1 MSHFRRKTG
10 ALLVAGLMSAV
21 VAPHLVAQ
29 DSAAAAVQQQLDDLD
44 QQIKILSRR
53 WDLYQDSV
61 IAAAKSRPSV
71 TAGSSGFQLKSADG
85 NFLIKFRG
93 YVQADGRFFPGDS
106 AQVLTNDLLL
116 RRVRPIL
123 EGTVYKYYDFRIMP
137 DFAGSAPTI
146 FDAYFE
152 ARFKPEFAVRAG
164 KYKPAL
170 GLERYQSATDVK
182 WIERGLPTNLV
193 PSRDVGLQVSG
204 DLAGGIVNYNAG
216 GFDGVPDLASG
227 LNDIADGK
235 DLVGR
240 LFLLPFAKKED
251 NPPIDL
257 GLGIAGST
265 GNELGTVTSTGLAS
279 YRSPGQATVFR
290 YLTSTATPIPG
301 TTIADGRRSRIVPQ
315 AYLNKGPFGL
325 LGEYAISRQA
335 VSKDTGA
342 TRQSAR
348 LEHTAWQVEG
358 SFFLTGEKNSF
369 QSVTPRKQFD
379 PRVGGWGAWEVVARY
394 GQLDFDNDAFPTFA
408 SPTASVTRE
417 TAWAVGLN
425 WHLAKNLKVMVDFE
439 RTTFEGGAAANG
451 DRPDEKFLG
460 TRIQTSF

>member
-1 MSHFRRKTG
+1 MSLFRWNTG
-10 ALLVAGLMSAV
+10 ALLVAGLMTVGRSPQLA
-21 VAPHLVAQ
+21 AQ
-29 DSAAAAVQQQLDDLD
+29 DSTNAAVQQKLQDLD
-44 QQIKILSRR
+44 QQIKILGRR
-53 WDLYQDSV
+53 WELYQDSV
-61 IAAAKSRPSV
+61 IAAAKSRPSI

-93 YVQADGRFFPGDS
+93 YVQADGRFFLGDS
-106 AQVLTNDLLL
+106 AMVLTNDLLL

-204 DLAGGIVNYNAG
+204 DLAGGVINYNAG
-216 GFDGVPDLASG
+216 VFDGVPDLASG

-240 LFLLPFAKKED
+240 LFLVPFAKRGD

-257 GLGIAGST
+257 GLGIAGSS
-265 GNELGTVTSTGLAS
+265 GNELGTVTGTGLAS

-301 TTIADGRRSRIVPQ
+301 TTIADGRRERIVPQ

-342 TRQSAR
+342 TRQTAK
-348 LEHTAWQVEG
+348 LEHKAWQVEG

-369 QSVTPRKQFD
+369 KSVTPKKQFD
-379 PRVGGWGAWEVVARY
+379 PLAGGWGAWEIVARY

-408 SPTASVTRE
+408 SPTASVSKE

-460 TRIQTSF
+460 TRIQTAF